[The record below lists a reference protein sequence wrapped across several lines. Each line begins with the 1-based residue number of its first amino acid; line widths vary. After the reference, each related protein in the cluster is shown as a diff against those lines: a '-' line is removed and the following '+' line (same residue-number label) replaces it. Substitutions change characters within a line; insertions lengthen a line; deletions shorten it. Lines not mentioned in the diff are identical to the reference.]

1 MNSGHSMD
9 PGVSVQ
15 KQNFTRN
22 PEKLAKVPGEPER
35 KPKVITLTIPWNSAK
50 LVKIS
55 PGIMARLHHTDRRLM
70 VLPKEQCAE

>member
-1 MNSGHSMD
+1 MD

-22 PEKLAKVPGEPER
+22 PEKLAKVPGAREET
-35 KPKVITLTIPWNSAK
+35 KSHFTLTLPWNLEK
-50 LVKIS
+50 LVKIFR
-55 PGIMARLHHTDRRLM
+55 GIIARLHHTDRRLM